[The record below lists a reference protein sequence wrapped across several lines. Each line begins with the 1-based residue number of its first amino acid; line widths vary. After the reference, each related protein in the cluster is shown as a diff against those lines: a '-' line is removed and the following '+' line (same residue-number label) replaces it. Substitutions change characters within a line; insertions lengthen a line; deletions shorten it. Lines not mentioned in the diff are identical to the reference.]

1 MVEVGKLAHHQ
12 MVSWNHMVLEE
23 RRGPAAWYFVE
34 EGQVVVVAQR
44 RKVLLLSMTH
54 WELVAQLLPIASLQV
69 GEILD

>member
-1 MVEVGKLAHHQ
+1 
-12 MVSWNHMVLEE
+12 MVLEE

-34 EGQVVVVAQR
+34 EEQVVVVAQR

-54 WELVAQLLPIASLQV
+54 WELVPQLLPIASLQV